1 MGNSLQDAL
10 IKAGLADAK
19 QARKARAGKHTRKTG
34 KKDRQEPKPSEAAQA
49 ARKSMTQ
56 RAARDR
62 DLNQQRKEKAER
74 KALLA
79 QVRQLIE
86 KHRLPRDEAEL
97 GYHFEEKGR
106 IRKVFVTPAMH
117 EQLIAGR
124 LDIVKL
130 EGRYDVVPR
139 DVAEKIRARVPS
151 CVVPRKEPEAQ
162 PAEDDPYADYR
173 VPDDLMW

>member
-74 KALLA
+74 KALDRKA
-79 QVRQLIE
+79 PIA
-86 KHRLPRDEAEL
+86 P
-97 GYHFEEKGR
+97 GR
-106 IRKVFVTPAMH
+106 
-117 EQLIAGR
+117 G
-124 LDIVKL
+124 
-130 EGRYDVVPR
+130 
-139 DVAEKIRARVPS
+139 
-151 CVVPRKEPEAQ
+151 
-162 PAEDDPYADYR
+162 
-173 VPDDLMW
+173 